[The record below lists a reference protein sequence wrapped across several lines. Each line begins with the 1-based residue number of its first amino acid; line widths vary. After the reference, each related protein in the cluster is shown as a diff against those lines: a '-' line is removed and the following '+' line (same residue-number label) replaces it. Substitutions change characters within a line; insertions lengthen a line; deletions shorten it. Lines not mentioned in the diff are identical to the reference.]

1 MNCSEELLESY
12 LDEELDAAR
21 RADVEQHLAGCTAC
35 SEVYARLRRQKDA
48 IKAAAPYY
56 DAPPGLRESIRGALR
71 RDAGTARPRTQE
83 VPPPVR
89 QTSWRWLAVA
99 ASLLLVASVAWNL
112 VQLGSRAS
120 QQVTEALVASHV
132 RSLIGEH
139 LMDVA
144 STDQHTVKPWFAGKL
159 DFAPDVRDFAA
170 QGFPLVGGR
179 VDYLAGRRVA
189 ALIYHRRQHVINLFI
204 WPDGSSSAGK
214 TPISRNGY
222 NLLSWNRGPMTYWAV
237 SDVSVGELEVFRTL
251 FQ

>member
-1 MNCSEELLESY
+1 MNCSEELLEGY

-21 RADVEQHLAGCTAC
+21 RADVEQHLAGCPAC
-35 SEVYARLRRQKDA
+35 SETYARLRRQKDA
-48 IKAAAPYY
+48 IKGAAPYHE
-56 DAPPGLRESIRGALR
+56 APPGLRESIRGGLR
-71 RDAGTARPRTQE
+71 RDAGIGRLRVQE
-83 VPPPVR
+83 FPSPVR
-89 QTSWRWLAVA
+89 QTPWRWLAIA
-99 ASLLLVASVAWNL
+99 ASLLLALSVAWNL
-112 VQLGSRAS
+112 AQLGSRGHQELAD
-120 QQVTEALVASHV
+120 ALVAGHI

-144 STDQHTVKPWFAGKL
+144 STDQHTVKPWFTGKL

-222 NLLSWNRGPMTYWAV
+222 NLLSWSRGSMTYWAV
-237 SDVSVGELEVFRTL
+237 SDVSAGELEAFRAL